1 MMKFANLA
9 IGTRMA
15 LGYGLVLLLLAG
27 VAASGLYGMARSNAA
42 LQDVVEV
49 NAVRIAMLEQMEG
62 STHVVA
68 RVMRTIALLSDQA
81 AMDAERKEIARARE
95 QYTRAQAALEAT
107 GLDQAGQA
115 FVARIKRYQAVARP
129 LNDQF
134 NAMMWDDKDG
144 AVALLLRRAGPATET
159 WRMEIDAFI
168 AVQREKSRHDAEQ
181 AALAYRE
188 ARWRMLALSGIAI
201 ALGAGAAWRMTGSVT
216 VPIVTAVRVA
226 QSVARGDLS
235 SHVAARSDDE
245 AGQLLRALT
254 EMNGNLVR
262 IVAQV
267 RGSADSIA
275 TASAQIAAGN
285 QDLSSRTEQ
294 QAGELEQTAASME
307 ELTSTVRHNA
317 DNAQQANQL
326 AIAAS
331 HVAQEGGAVVS
342 RVIETM
348 TGIHAAAGKIAD
360 IIGVID
366 GIAFQTNILALNAAV
381 EAARAGE
388 QGRGFAVVAGEV
400 RNLAQRAAA
409 AAREIKELIGDSLSK
424 VDAGTELAGQAGT
437 TMQDVVASIASVTAI
452 MAEISAANREQA
464 IGIEQVNLAV
474 VRMDQSTQQ
483 NAALVEQATA
493 AAGAMEE
500 QSARLAQVV
509 SAFTLPQRLALGG
522 LS

>member
-1 MMKFANLA
+1 MKFGNLT

-27 VAASGLYGMARSNAA
+27 VAGLGLAGMARSNAA
-42 LQDVVEV
+42 LQDVVQV
-49 NAVRIAMLEQMEG
+49 NAQRISMLEQMAG

-81 AMDAERKEIARARE
+81 AMDAERKEIVRARE
-95 QYTRAQAALEAT
+95 QYGRALAALEAS
-107 GLDQAGQA
+107 GLDQEGQA
-115 FVARIKRYQAVARP
+115 FVARIKRDQASAQP

-134 NAMMWDDKDG
+134 NKMMWDDKDG

-159 WRMEIDAFI
+159 WRMEIDAFM
-168 AVQREKSRHDAEQ
+168 AVQREKSRHDAQQ
-181 AALAYRE
+181 AALAYRD
-188 ARWRMLALSGIAI
+188 ARWWMLALSGAAI
-201 ALGAGAAWRMTGSVT
+201 ALGAGAAWRMTRSVT
-216 VPIVTAVRVA
+216 VPIVAAVGVA
-226 QSVARGDLS
+226 QAVARGDLS
-235 SHVAARSDDE
+235 SRVGARSADE
-245 AGQLLRALT
+245 VGLLLQALA

-262 IVAQV
+262 IVGQV
-267 RGSADSIA
+267 RGSADSVA

-285 QDLSSRTEQ
+285 QDLSARTEQ

-307 ELTSTVRHNA
+307 QLTSTVRHNA
-317 DNAQQANQL
+317 DHAQHANQL

-331 HVAQEGGAVVS
+331 HVAQEGGVVVT

-360 IIGVID
+360 ITGVID

-409 AAREIKELIGDSLSK
+409 AAREIKGLIGDSMVK
-424 VDAGTELAGQAGT
+424 VEAGTELASQAGA
-437 TMQDVVASIASVTAI
+437 TMQDVVASIRSVTDI
-452 MAEISAANREQA
+452 MADISAANREQS

-509 SAFTLPQRLALGG
+509 SAFTLPGQAAMVALP
-522 LS
+522 